1 MVYPV
6 SRLAERRSPDVDP
19 GAAIQDPLQHLVACH
34 DRIEQRLQILER
46 VIPHLRSD
54 SEEKR
59 REARQAL
66 DNALHFLEVMGSLH
80 TQDEEES
87 VFPRVLASAG
97 DDAPMLREL
106 TTMLETQHRE
116 KEAVFEQLKSHVAG
130 FPASPSPP
138 SPEQASRFEGLVAQ
152 LAGLYRP
159 HIMIENERL
168 IPLSAAHLNP
178 ADSDEIR
185 QEMRARR
192 GADEPRGVRP

>member
-6 SRLAERRSPDVDP
+6 SRLAERRAPDVDP
-19 GAAIQDPLQHLVACH
+19 GAAIRDPLQHLVACH

-66 DNALHFLEVMGSLH
+66 DNALRFLEVMGALH

-116 KEAVFEQLKSHVAG
+116 KEAVFDQLKAHVAS
-130 FPASPSPP
+130 FPSAPEPP
-138 SPEQASRFEGLVAQ
+138 SSEQVSHFEGLVAQ
-152 LAGLYRP
+152 LTGLYRP
-159 HIMIENERL
+159 HIMVENERL
-168 IPLSAAHLNP
+168 IPMSAPHLNP
-178 ADSDEIR
+178 AQSDEIS

-192 GADEPRGVRP
+192 GAEGPRGNRP